1 MTRSRFVVVMLFVV
15 AAAIIAH
22 FCGAIAVVVA
32 PLSLYMYL
40 FYDCS

>member
-15 AAAIIAH
+15 AAIIAP
-22 FCGAIAVVVA
+22 FCGAIAVVVVA
-32 PLSLYMYL
+32 LSLYMYL